1 MRRRLN
7 LFEVDEKQL
16 KDQYK
21 RSLDMAFEFNKK
33 RVPEYRNVLRI
44 LEKDASFRTWKD
56 SDCSAVL
63 VLSGHS
69 SGTYAAQRF
78 CWLSAAAIELISHL
92 QASDCP
98 VAFFNGQL
106 GTTPP
111 DWKDRAASE
120 KALRSIMG
128 QIASWDLSHLQKID
142 YEQHIGHEDW
152 NSDDLG
158 RKTKFLQALLN
169 PHAAVKP
176 VYLVLDNL
184 QMDNE
189 ASTSLERPVLIRRLL
204 ELIRDV
210 QGVVKIL
217 LVGLKEDFDATGLK
231 SLKEII
237 TGLSDEQIIYR
248 LAWDSAKAQRIPVY

>member
-1 MRRRLN
+1 MRKLLN
-7 LFEVDEKQL
+7 LSEIDEKRR
-16 KDQYK
+16 KDQYE
-21 RSLDMAFEFNKK
+21 RSLHLAFEFNKK
-33 RVPEYRNVLRI
+33 RVPKYRNVLKV
-44 LEKDASFRTWKD
+44 LERDASFRTWKD
-56 SDCSAVL
+56 SNCSAIL
-63 VLSGHS
+63 VLSGLS
-69 SGTYAAQRF
+69 SGTHAGQRF
-78 CWLSAAAIELISHL
+78 CWPSAAAIELINNL

-106 GTTPP
+106 GTTLP

-120 KALRSIMG
+120 KALRSLMG
-128 QIASWDLSHLQKID
+128 QIASWDLSCLQKID
-142 YEQHIGHEDW
+142 YEQHIGHDDW

-169 PHAAVKP
+169 PHGAVQP

-184 QMDNE
+184 RVDNE

-217 LVGLKEDFDATGLK
+217 LVGLKEDFDAAGLK
-231 SLKEII
+231 SFKEII